1 MSDIV
6 QFNNEPEFKQK
17 SFWKRPEGVTGMIF
31 MLALVA
37 GGGFLIYNFWPLI
50 TQLLANTLSL
60 FATIALVGI
69 LVYMIVD
76 PKTRTLISYMY
87 KSAMRWITGLFVQLD
102 PIGILKSYVE
112 DLEKNLSK
120 LRQQIGKLRGQM
132 RHLQGLMEKNDRE
145 IEQQMQLAAAAK
157 AQDKNQQM
165 ILSSRKAA
173 RLKESNKKY
182 QELLQKIEILYRI
195 LQRMDASSEV
205 LLEDT
210 RDQVR
215 IKEQERKAIRASH
228 SAMKSAMSV
237 MSGDPDKRAMFDAAM
252 EAVADDVATKV
263 GEMERFM
270 EMSANVMDSVDLQ
283 NGIVEEKG
291 LKMLEAWEQE
301 SALLLESGSSPSE
314 RLELKN
320 PGSRATES
328 TTRSA
333 ESKSEGYDN
342 FFN

>member
-301 SALLLESGSSPSE
+301 SALLLESGSSTSE